1 MTSMKKTVI
10 FILVI
15 IASYNIQAQ
24 SSQRAKNFLAE
35 VTKKVNNYKNI
46 SIDFSY
52 NIQDGVND
60 NYNQN
65 GSGHIDIQKDLYVLD
80 FMGMKKIFD
89 GKYVYTITSEDQ
101 EVTISKYDAEST
113 DNILPTQILTFFN
126 QGYDFQWD
134 ILQNVQGQQIQ
145 YIKLIPTD
153 SKSGI
158 KEILLGIDNQ
168 NKHIYNKIQ
177 VNKNGS
183 KSILTVNSFKTDQPI
198 SKNHFTFTESM
209 YPGYY
214 INKID

>member
-1 MTSMKKTVI
+1 MTIMKKITA
-10 FILVI
+10 FII
-15 IASYNIQAQ
+15 IAFTSFSIQAQ

-35 VTKKVNNYKNI
+35 VTTKVNNYKNI

-52 NIQDGVND
+52 NIQDEKND

-65 GSGHIDIQKDLYVLD
+65 GSGHIDIQKDLYVLN

-101 EVTISKYDAEST
+101 EVTISKYDSEST
-113 DNILPTQILTFFN
+113 DNILPTQMLTFFN

-134 ILQNVQGQQIQ
+134 ILQNIQGKQIQ
-145 YIKLIPTD
+145 YVKLTPTD
-153 SKSGI
+153 PKSNI

-168 NKHIYNKIQ
+168 SKHIYNKIQ

-209 YPGYY
+209 YTGYY